1 MTSFL
6 FSSDPRRHSLG
17 LTIVR
22 VITGI
27 IFMAHGAQKLFTFG
41 IAGVTAG
48 FTQMGVPLPGITAPL
63 VAGLEFFG
71 GLALVVG
78 LLTRLAALGLAINML
93 GAIFLVHLA
102 AGFFMPQGYEFA
114 LLLFA
119 TSVALVIAG
128 PGRYAIDDMIA
139 RRQAVRVT
147 TGR

>member
-114 LLLFA
+114 LLLFV